1 MFLVGLTGGIAA
13 GKSSVAELWKQL
25 GATVIDADDLAR
37 EAVEPG
43 TKGLA
48 SVSAIF
54 GKTVLNEDGTLD
66 RKKLASVI
74 FADPELRNSL
84 EEILHPD
91 IRDLA
96 KIKLDAVDTAIAVY
110 VIPLLVETKSQLPF
124 DLVVTVEAPMDD
136 QIERMVESRSMTRSE
151 AISRISAQATPA
163 ERANV
168 ADRIL
173 NSNQSLSLLLDD
185 ARKLFYEI
193 SELASKTNVQGQ

>member
-1 MFLVGLTGGIAA
+1 
-13 GKSSVAELWKQL
+13 
-25 GATVIDADDLAR
+25 
-37 EAVEPG
+37 
-43 TKGLA
+43 
-48 SVSAIF
+48 
-54 GKTVLNEDGTLD
+54 
-66 RKKLASVI
+66 
-74 FADPELRNSL
+74 
-84 EEILHPD
+84 
-91 IRDLA
+91 LA